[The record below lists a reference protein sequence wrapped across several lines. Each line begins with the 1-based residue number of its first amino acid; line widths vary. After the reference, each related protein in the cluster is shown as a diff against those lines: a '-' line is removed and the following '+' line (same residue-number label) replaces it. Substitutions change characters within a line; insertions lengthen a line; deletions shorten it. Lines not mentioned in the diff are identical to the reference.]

1 MRRSIFSGLFAVGLA
16 ISVVSASAAP
26 PASGIPGADQLSIGA
41 MTIPVQRRSQ
51 RVCRQDCRERCR
63 HTAASKKG
71 CFSQCTRHCV
81 HR

>member
-1 MRRSIFSGLFAVGLA
+1 MHRAILAVLVAVGLS
-16 ISVVSASAAP
+16 ISHAAP
-26 PASGIPGADQLSIGA
+26 SNALPASGVAGGEQMGIGS

-51 RVCRQDCRERCR
+51 RVCRQDCRDRCR
-63 HTAASKKG
+63 HTAGSKKG